1 MSCENGHGS
10 LSCEEIFAKL
20 SEYLDGELDETVC
33 EQLEGHMGS
42 CEPCQRFLESLRNT
56 VSLFHDERPSR
67 MPEGLRSKVC
77 EAFRNF
83 KSSSSGGEKLD

>member
-1 MSCENGHGS
+1 MSCEHEHGA

-42 CEPCQRFLESLRNT
+42 CEPCQRFLDSLRNT
-56 VSLFHDERPSR
+56 VSLLRDERPSQ

-83 KSSSSGGEKLD
+83 NSPSSGGGRRD